1 MAGVTSTVRQGMST
15 ADPPLLL
22 GIRHHGPGSA
32 RAVRRVLDAYQ
43 PDVVLIEGPPEAD
56 QLIPLAGSEEM
67 VTPVA
72 LLAYRPPGSAGGV
85 SRNQPGSQGGGT
97 ARTASFW
104 PFAEFSPEWQAILWA
119 VTQAVPVRF
128 MDLPVAYRFGRAA
141 ASSDEDTAPPE
152 TEAEAEP
159 ETLAERE
166 RVDPIGVL
174 AEAAGYDDPERWW
187 EDVVEH
193 QHPAEGGLGAAAGS
207 REGDEL
213 TEALAPFEA
222 IALAMTEVRA
232 TAPAL
237 PEMEAVE
244 ERRREA
250 YMRTVLRA
258 ATKQYPK
265 VAVVCGAWHVP
276 ALTAPLPPASADN
289 TVLKGLSKGKV
300 AMTWVPWT
308 HGRLAS
314 WTGYGAGVTS
324 PGWYHHL
331 FTSTDRPVARWLV
344 AVAGLLRREGLPV
357 SSAHVIEATRLAETL
372 AVLRGRPLAG
382 LSEVSEATRAVLCDG
397 DELRMHLVDR
407 KMVVGERLGT
417 VPAETPSVPLASDVA
432 GTQRRLKMTVSALDA
447 ELRLDLR
454 QPMALERSRF
464 LHRLSL
470 IGVDWG
476 TEADAAHAG
485 QGTFWEDWRIAWR
498 PEFAVDLIAASG
510 YGTTVAQAATAKVAE
525 RARMPKTTL
534 PDLTRLVQQVL
545 LADLPEALPVV
556 LAAVADQVALDSD
569 VVHLMAALPALARTM
584 RYGDV
589 RGTDVTA
596 VRSIAH
602 GLVVRICV
610 GLPAAVGALDDGAAA
625 VMRDHLNAVDGALA
639 LLDDADLTEEWRQT
653 LQRLV
658 ARDDLHGLLAGRL
671 TRLLFDAGRRDAPA
685 VATAMGLVL
694 TIGVPPSRAAAWV
707 EGFLADGGVLLVHDE
722 QLLSLV
728 DGWLSGIPGDTF
740 VEVLPLLR
748 RTFGEFAA
756 PERRAI
762 GERVRHRVRG
772 TGGRP
777 TADGL
782 NLDRER
788 AERVLPTLRLL
799 LGRDVISPDVT
810 SSEAS

>member
-1 MAGVTSTVRQGMST
+1 MST
-15 ADPPLLL
+15 ADRPLLL

-32 RAVRRVLDAYQ
+32 RAVRRVLDAFR

-56 QLIPLAGSEEM
+56 SLIPLTGSAEM
-67 VTPVA
+67 VPPVA
-72 LLAYRPPGSAGGV
+72 LLAYRPPE
-85 SRNQPGSQGGGT
+85 PGSKGGGT

-104 PFAEFSPEWQAILWA
+104 PFAEFSPEWQALRWSVA
-119 VTQAVPVRF
+119 QDVPVRF
-128 MDLPVAYRFGRAA
+128 MDLPVAYRFGRTAE
-141 ASSDEDTAPPE
+141 SSNEDTAPPE
-152 TEAEAEP
+152 TADPAQP

-193 QHPAEGGLGAAAGS
+193 QHPVV
-207 REGDEL
+207 GDDERA
-213 TEALAPFEA
+213 EALAPFEA
-222 IALAMTEVRA
+222 IAQAMTEVRA
-232 TAPAL
+232 NAPAL
-237 PEMEAVE
+237 PEAEAVE

-258 ATKQYPK
+258 ATKQYST

-276 ALTAPLPPASADN
+276 ALAAPLPTASADS
-289 TVLKGLSKGKV
+289 TILKGLSKGKV

-331 FTSTDRPVARWLV
+331 FTSTDRPIARWLV
-344 AVAGLLRREGLPV
+344 DVAGLLRTEGLPI

-407 KMVVGERLGT
+407 RMVVGERLGA
-417 VPAETPSVPLASDVA
+417 VPADTPSVPLAADVA
-432 GTQRRLKMTVSALDA
+432 ATQRRLRMTVSALDA

-454 QPMALERSRF
+454 QPMALDRSRF
-464 LHRLSL
+464 LHRLRL
-470 IGVDWG
+470 IGVEWG
-476 TEADAAHAG
+476 TSADAARAG

-510 YGTTVAQAATAKVAE
+510 YGTTVAQAAAAKVAE
-525 RARMPKTTL
+525 RSRKPKATL
-534 PDLTRLVQQVL
+534 PDLAGLVQQVL

-556 LAAVADQVALDSD
+556 LSAVADQVALDSD

-589 RGTDVTA
+589 RGTDVSA

-625 VMRDHLNAVDGALA
+625 AMRDHLNAVDGALA
-639 LLDDADLTEEWRQT
+639 LLEDADLTDEWRQT

-658 ARDDLHGLLAGRL
+658 RRDDLHGLLAGRL
-671 TRLLFDAGRRDAPA
+671 TRLLFDAGQLDVSA
-685 VATAMGLVL
+685 VANAMGLVL
-694 TIGVPPSRAAAWV
+694 TIGVPPARAAAWT
-707 EGFLADGGVLLVHDE
+707 EGFLAEGGVLLVHDDR
-722 QLLSLV
+722 LLSLV

-756 PERRAI
+756 PQRRAI

-772 TGGRP
+772 GGDRP
-777 TADGL
+777 TAETLD
-782 NLDRER
+782 LDRER
-788 AERVLPTLRLL
+788 ADRVLPTLRLL
-799 LGRDVISPDVT
+799 LGRDVLFPDVPSPET
-810 SSEAS
+810 S

>member
-1 MAGVTSTVRQGMST
+1 MGGATSTVRQGMNT
-15 ADPPLLL
+15 ADSPLLL

-32 RAVRRVLDAYQ
+32 RAVRRVLDAYR

-56 QLIPLAGSEEM
+56 PLIRMAGSEEM
-67 VTPVA
+67 VPPVA
-72 LLAYRPPGSAGGV
+72 LLAYRPPEGGSKAV
-85 SRNQPGSQGGGT
+85 GT

-104 PFAEFSPEWQAILWA
+104 PFAEFSPEWQALRWA
-119 VTQAVPVRF
+119 VAQDVPVRF
-128 MDLPVAYRFGRAA
+128 MDLPVAYRFGRTP
-141 ASSDEDTAPPE
+141 ASSNEDIPEPENEDTAPPDS
-152 TEAEAEP
+152 
-159 ETLAERE
+159 LAERE
-166 RVDPIGVL
+166 RIDPIGVL

-193 QHPAEGGLGAAAGS
+193 QHPTGG
-207 REGDEL
+207 EL
-213 TEALAPFEA
+213 AEALAPFEA

-232 TAPAL
+232 SAPAL
-237 PEMEAVE
+237 PDGEAVE

-250 YMRTVLRA
+250 YMRTVIRS

-265 VAVVCGAWHVP
+265 VVVVCGAWHVP
-276 ALTAPLPPASADN
+276 ALAAPLPPASADS

-300 AMTWVPWT
+300 AMAWVPWT

-331 FTSTDRPVARWLV
+331 FTSTDRPIARWLV
-344 AVAGLLRREGLPV
+344 GVAGLLRTEGLPV

-407 KMVVGERLGT
+407 RMVVGERLGA
-417 VPAETPSVPLASDVA
+417 VPADTPSVPLAADVA
-432 GTQRRLKMTVSALDA
+432 ATQRRLRMTVSALDA

-454 QPMALERSRF
+454 QPMALDRSRF
-464 LHRLSL
+464 LHRLRL

-476 TEADAAHAG
+476 QSADAVRSG

-510 YGTTVAQAATAKVAE
+510 YGTTVGEAATAKVAE
-525 RARMPKTTL
+525 RAGMSNTTSAGPTTPPRL
-534 PDLTRLVQQVL
+534 PDLTGLVQQVL
-545 LADLPEALPVV
+545 LADLPEALPIV
-556 LAAVADQVALDSD
+556 LSAVADQAALDSD
-569 VVHLMAALPALARTM
+569 VVHLMAALPPLARTM

-589 RGTDVTA
+589 RGTDVSA

-625 VMRDHLNAVDGALA
+625 AMRDHLNAVDGALA
-639 LLDDADLTEEWRQT
+639 LLDDEALTLEWRQT

-658 ARDDLHGLLAGRL
+658 ASDDLHGLLAGRL
-671 TRLLFDAGRRDAPA
+671 TRLLLDAGRLDASA

-694 TIGVPPSRAAAWV
+694 TIGVPPARAAAWI
-707 EGFLADGGVLLVHDE
+707 EGFLADGGVLLVHDDR
-722 QLLSLV
+722 LLSLV
-728 DGWLSGIPGDTF
+728 DGWLAGIP
-740 VEVLPLLR
+740 
-748 RTFGEFAA
+748 A
-756 PERRAI
+756 
-762 GERVRHRVRG
+762 
-772 TGGRP
+772 
-777 TADGL
+777 
-782 NLDRER
+782 
-788 AERVLPTLRLL
+788 
-799 LGRDVISPDVT
+799 
-810 SSEAS
+810 